1 MKIVWAGL
9 LAVLLAAFA
18 WSPPASAQVVPR
30 GSYLNTCNN
39 VVPRGDTTLQS
50 GDEVLVLVTADAE
63 DAVHALFIAEQ
74 QA

>member
-1 MKIVWAGL
+1 
-9 LAVLLAAFA
+9 
-18 WSPPASAQVVPR
+18 VVR
-30 GSYLNTCNN
+30 ADRL

-74 QA
+74 QR